1 MSAHEKPPHTTQ
13 PTAPDTLYASGAV
26 DEDFTFNDRVAEVF
40 DDMLSRSIP
49 SYRTVIEGTAQLLAA
64 RLPDGATICD
74 LGCSTGT
81 TLLELARLTP
91 GRQFRFIGLDNAPAM
106 LDKARRKTAMF
117 GKTNQVSFRETDITT
132 GPLPPASAFVC
143 NYTLQF
149 LRPMARQAFVE
160 RLLAAL
166 PAGGMLILSEKTIS
180 HAGRLNRDFIDI
192 YHAFKRGQGYSELE
206 IAAKREALENVL
218 VPFSAQD
225 NIAMLRQAGFTEVE
239 IFFKWFNFLSLVAL
253 KQGSHG
259 PL

>member
-13 PTAPDTLYASGAV
+13 PTAPDTLSASGAV

-64 RLPDGATICD
+64 RLPDGAMICD

-91 GRQFRFIGLDNAPAM
+91 GRRFRFIGLDNAPAM

-132 GPLPPASAFVC
+132 AFNAQNAIAALDKAISNIDAQRADLGAVQNRFDSTVSNLQSISENSSAARSRIQDADFASETAELTKQQ
-143 NYTLQF
+143 TLQ
-149 LRPMARQAFVE
+149 QAST
-160 RLLAAL
+160 A
-166 PAGGMLILSEKTIS
+166 ILSQANQLPS
-180 HAGRLNRDFIDI
+180 
-192 YHAFKRGQGYSELE
+192 S
-206 IAAKREALENVL
+206 VL
-218 VPFSAQD
+218 KLLQ
-225 NIAMLRQAGFTEVE
+225 
-239 IFFKWFNFLSLVAL
+239 
-253 KQGSHG
+253 
-259 PL
+259 